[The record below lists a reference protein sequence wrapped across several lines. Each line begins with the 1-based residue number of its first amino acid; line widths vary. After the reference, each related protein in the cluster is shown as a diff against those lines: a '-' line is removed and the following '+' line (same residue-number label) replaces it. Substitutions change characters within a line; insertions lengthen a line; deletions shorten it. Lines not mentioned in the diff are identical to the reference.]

1 MTLINCKVELSLE
14 LYETCI
20 SSSAGTVAIFT
31 ITDTKLYVPVVTLK
45 IDDNVKLS
53 KLLSKGFGMN
63 EYKVIFNK
71 KYKQYI
77 RERLDASIQVVH
89 TLFVF
94 PYIRGANLTTENS
107 YDKSFLPR
115 LKIDNYNIEIH
126 GRNFYDQSTNDSI
139 KQYD

>member
-1 MTLINCKVELSLE
+1 M
-14 LYETCI
+14 
-20 SSSAGTVAIFT
+20 SSAGTVAIFT

-71 KYKQYI
+71 KYKQNI

-94 PYIRGANLTTENS
+94 PYMRGANLTTENS
-107 YDKSFLPR
+107 YDKYFSPR
-115 LKIDNYNIEIH
+115 LKVDNYNIEID
-126 GRNFYDQSTNDSI
+126 GRNFHDQSINDSMT
-139 KQYD
+139 QYDEIEKYQQDKLMIIQLVIY